1 MSTKKSAAATIAE
14 TAKPAAPKKSRRKPI
29 EEFIAQVTGDD
40 DGEEQED
47 GEGLGKIA
55 MILKC
60 YVQGYTKK
68 EIVKAGYNKS
78 TVYRQCKE
86 YDNLHKAPITKFHG
100 YDVYEGRI
108 QRVMK
113 NKNFTREQAAEWIAA
128 KDLED

>member
-1 MSTKKSAAATIAE
+1 MSTKKAAATA
-14 TAKPAAPKKSRRKPI
+14 TPVATVKKSRRKPI
-29 EEFIAQVTGDD
+29 EEFIAQVTGEDE
-40 DGEEQED
+40 GEELEE

-108 QRVMK
+108 QRIMK
-113 NKNFTREQAAEWIAA
+113 NKNMTREQAAEWIAA